1 MRLATGITG
10 IGEPTLVLL
19 HGLASTRRV
28 FDLVVPQLAKT
39 HRAIAFDQR
48 GHGESEKPDD
58 GYSLEA
64 FATDIDEILRRHGVS
79 RPVFVGHSFGA
90 NVALHHAATRA
101 AARRL
106 VLVDGGLVEMHA
118 HLSWEHAAERLAPP
132 PDDPHENDRWV
143 RDGSPDIPNSP
154 QLAEIRRS
162 LFELQGNGMLRKR
175 LTRERHLK
183 ILRSLWEQDVHEQ
196 LARVRCP
203 TLLLVPRRQTSDALA
218 QRWLRQKELAVTR
231 VGRFPHVAI
240 RWLEDTV
247 HDVSL
252 QRPAELAREILE
264 FVSRT

>member
-1 MRLATGITG
+1 MRFATAITG
-10 IGEPTLVLL
+10 VGEPTLVLL
-19 HGLASTRRV
+19 HGLASTRRI
-28 FDLVVPQLAKT
+28 FDLVVPHLAKT
-39 HRAIAFDQR
+39 HRVIAFDQR

-64 FATDIDEILRRHGVS
+64 FAGDADEILRRHGVS

-101 AARRL
+101 AARGL
-106 VLVDGGLVEMHA
+106 VLVDGGLVELHA
-118 HLSWEHAAERLAPP
+118 HLSWPQCAERLAPP
-132 PDDPHENDRWV
+132 PDDPHESDRWV
-143 RDGSPDIPNSP
+143 REGSPQIQNSP
-154 QLAEIRRS
+154 QLVEIRRS

-183 ILRSLWEQDVHEQ
+183 ILRSLWEQDVHEE

-203 TLLLVPRRQTSDALA
+203 TLLLVPRLAATDALM
-218 QRWLRQKELAVTR
+218 QRWLRHKELAAVR
-231 VGRFPHVAI
+231 VARFPHVAI
-240 RWLEDTV
+240 RWLDDAV

-252 QRPAELAREILE
+252 QRPAELAREILK